1 MLVEYLRAHHGNGP
15 ADWYERYWSGA
26 RGRYCLVHS
35 RYAGCNNN
43 MGVEVGWREIKKI
56 CDALAKLGAFIGA
69 LCHFI
74 SSALGSES
82 MARLKRDSGDR
93 NAFIR
98 IPMPLKF
105 MWDQVQTMHR
115 LTLSCCVIIES
126 SRQNAQ
132 ALFVDLMAEVLE
144 CGADLTPL
152 HMKISLSNPA
162 SRFRRRTSERPFPTG
177 RSASQSAVWQAGR
190 GFAASRRRRT
200 TRRRSIPRQ
209 RS

>member
-1 MLVEYLRAHHGNGP
+1 MIGLSGIAANNRSHVKRFDTPAAYDDYYDIVVDISDISVELFATRVQEMLVDYLRAHHGNGP

-82 MARLKRDSGDR
+82 MARLKHDSGDR

-115 LTLSCCVIIES
+115 LTLSCCVIES
-126 SRQNAQ
+126 PRHNAQ
-132 ALFVDLMAEVLE
+132 ALF
-144 CGADLTPL
+144 
-152 HMKISLSNPA
+152 
-162 SRFRRRTSERPFPTG
+162 ERKY
-177 RSASQSAVWQAGR
+177 
-190 GFAASRRRRT
+190 
-200 TRRRSIPRQ
+200 
-209 RS
+209 